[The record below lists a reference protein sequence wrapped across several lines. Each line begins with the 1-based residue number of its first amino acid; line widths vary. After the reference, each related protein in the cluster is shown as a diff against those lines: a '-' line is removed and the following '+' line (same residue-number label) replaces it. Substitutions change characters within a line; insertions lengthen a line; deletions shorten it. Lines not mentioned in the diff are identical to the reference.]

1 MIDGTKLPYVNTTSS
16 IEKSKEDI
24 DKLLKKF
31 GCRGI
36 QWTWL
41 DDTETLR
48 FLHDYEYEGIKK
60 GLTFEITIPEI
71 GNYHG
76 RGYNKKLM
84 RNDNQAYRMVLY
96 LIKSKLVSIETG
108 IETFENEFLSKILYS
123 LPDGRTQKVGDV
135 ILRQISGTKPIELLK
150 A

>member
-1 MIDGTKLPYVNTTSS
+1 MIDGTKLPYVDTKLS

-31 GCRGI
+31 GCHGI

-41 DDTETLR
+41 DDSETLR
-48 FLHDYEYEGIKK
+48 FLHNYEYKGIKK
-60 GLTFEITIPEI
+60 GLTFEIIIPEI
-71 GNYHG
+71 GAYRG
-76 RGYNKKLM
+76 RGYAKKLV
-84 RNDNQAYRMVLY
+84 RNDNQSYRMVFY
-96 LIKSKLVSIETG
+96 LIKSKLVSVETG

-135 ILRQISGTKPIELLK
+135 ILDQINGTKPIELLG